1 MKKIYKKAN
10 ISETETTVNVLYGEK
25 ILSIY
30 TNKVEL
36 QRELNKVLGEPK
48 KEYIKG
54 RSIIGSSWEVPL
66 KDKIKIFKFKRKT
79 KENENI
85 EDDILAEDN
94 LDEFESGI
102 INWTSEKRDMENKA
116 EVKKST
122 ISNEMDDYYID

>member
-10 ISETETTVNVLYGEK
+10 VSETETTVNVLYGEK

-54 RSIIGSSWEVPL
+54 RSIIGSCWEVPL
-66 KDKIKIFKFKRKT
+66 KDKIKISKMVLKA
-79 KENENI
+79 NI
-85 EDDILAEDN
+85 
-94 LDEFESGI
+94 FEL
-102 INWTSEKRDMENKA
+102 
-116 EVKKST
+116 
-122 ISNEMDDYYID
+122 

>member
-10 ISETETTVNVLYGEK
+10 VSETETTVNVLYGEK

-54 RSIIGSSWEVPL
+54 RSIIGSSWEIPL
-66 KDKIKIFKFKRKT
+66 KDKIKISRMVLKA
-79 KENENI
+79 NI
-85 EDDILAEDN
+85 
-94 LDEFESGI
+94 FEL
-102 INWTSEKRDMENKA
+102 
-116 EVKKST
+116 
-122 ISNEMDDYYID
+122 